1 MVRLPGAR
9 GNNLKREKSPYLSRL
24 TRKEENELKC
34 SDDCLDSRI
43 CRELKVIPTRVS
55 PPRNPKVL
63 NQFPLPAI
71 FRPCPLSKKPLQRPL
86 DDDTAAL
93 LLAGGS
99 MAVVSMPNVQLDVM
113 PELGRPLDE
122 IAKRYLQHILPHHDI
137 TREWAEFSVSTLQA
151 PPACMKDAE
160 EQAAQ
165 TPAGRRKSFTFVI
178 PYLNDR
184 NHILVR
190 RVVDRSELLDES
202 FNEEPDKLQEF
213 AFREKLPAQPDAE
226 SLACA
231 DMINDM
237 INTVAISCSE
247 NSFISED
254 PDAVGTSSLAKSSDL
269 SPAKEESGRDAD
281 KSGGKAKRLPNKQK
295 RLANELRRLNATII
309 DAAARNADGELA
321 YLPVKRY

>member
-1 MVRLPGAR
+1 MVRLPGAQ

-24 TRKEENELKC
+24 SRKEQEELKC
-34 SDDCLDSRI
+34 SDQCLDARI
-43 CRELKVIPTRVS
+43 QQELKVIPTRVS
-55 PPRNPKVL
+55 PPRNPKIL
-63 NQFPLPAI
+63 NQYPLPAI

-99 MAVVSMPNVQLDVM
+99 MAVVSMPNVELDVM
-113 PELGRPLDE
+113 PQLGRPLDE

-151 PPACMKDAE
+151 PPATMKDAE
-160 EQAAQ
+160 EQASQ

-190 RVVDRSELLDES
+190 RVVDRSEHLDRS
-202 FNEEPDKLQEF
+202 FKEEPNKLQEF
-213 AFREKLPAQPDAE
+213 TFREMLPPQPDAE
-226 SLACA
+226 IVACA
-231 DMINDM
+231 DMISDM

-254 PDAVGTSSLAKSSDL
+254 PDALDASSVPKSSDL
-269 SPAKEESGRDAD
+269 CPAKEETGKDTD
-281 KSGGKAKRLPNKQK
+281 KSGAKPKNLPNKQK

-309 DAAARNADGELA
+309 DAAARKADGKLSCY
-321 YLPVKRY
+321 YLI